1 MNEILVDKQLNIK
14 TVGKR
19 EWQEEIIKYH
29 RYEATPY
36 QALKILIDEYP
47 ITRDDTIV
55 DFGAGRGRVLI
66 YLNSLTNLKGVGL
79 EINPITYHEGTTNL
93 QQYYLKH
100 PNQNQIEIINVS
112 AEEYKIK
119 TNENIFYFFNPFS
132 LDVFKEVLSN
142 IELSYKLSK
151 RKMTLILFY
160 PDRDFEKYIKQRS
173 LFKFIKEIK
182 VDNALDKNDRFL
194 IYELI

>member
-55 DFGAGRGRVLI
+55 DFGADVV
-66 YLNSLTNLKGVGL
+66 YL
-79 EINPITYHEGTTNL
+79 
-93 QQYYLKH
+93 
-100 PNQNQIEIINVS
+100 
-112 AEEYKIK
+112 
-119 TNENIFYFFNPFS
+119 
-132 LDVFKEVLSN
+132 
-142 IELSYKLSK
+142 
-151 RKMTLILFY
+151 
-160 PDRDFEKYIKQRS
+160 
-173 LFKFIKEIK
+173 FI
-182 VDNALDKNDRFL
+182 
-194 IYELI
+194 